1 MKTEAQVIEAASV
14 DELGSLLA
22 QIADLQKK
30 ADAIKNAIKDSA
42 SAGGAKSIEGS
53 LFRATYSESN
63 RSVFDKEAFVDAFGV
78 EAYER
83 FTKTTAVFS
92 VKVYSR

>member
-1 MKTEAQVIEAASV
+1 MKTEAAVIEAASV
-14 DELGSLLA
+14 DQLGSLLA
-22 QIADLQKK
+22 QIADLQKQ

-53 LFRATYSESN
+53 LFRATYSETD
-63 RSVFDKEAFVDAFGV
+63 RSVFDKEAFVKAFGA
-78 EAYER
+78 EAYAK